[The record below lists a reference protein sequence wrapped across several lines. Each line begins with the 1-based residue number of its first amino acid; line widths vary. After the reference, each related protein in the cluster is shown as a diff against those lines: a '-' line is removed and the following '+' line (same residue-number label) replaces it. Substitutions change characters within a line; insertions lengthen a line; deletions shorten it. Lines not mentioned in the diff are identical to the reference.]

1 MNATALSA
9 IMFVLSLILCPL
21 LYGIINRV
29 KAIFAGRKG
38 PPLLQK
44 YYDLRKLLGK
54 DSVYSTN
61 ATWLFPACA
70 VAVPAAGIAAAAIT
84 PFGPAVGLLTFQG
97 DFIVW
102 AGAFTL
108 ARVIMILAA
117 LDVGSSFEGMGASR
131 EAWYSVLA
139 EPAIYL
145 AMVSL
150 AVISQDYSLSGFF
163 HMLTPEVTTRNLMAL
178 IFAATALFL
187 VSLSENARIPVDDP
201 TTHLELTMI
210 HEVMILDHSG
220 PDLAFIEYG
229 AALKLWVMGAIF
241 VGAALPVEIGTW
253 WQDSLC
259 FLGAM
264 ALYAILIGIV
274 ESVMARLK
282 LIRVPQYLLG
292 ALSLATLSVILV
304 ASAK

>member
-1 MNATALSA
+1 M
-9 IMFVLSLILCPL
+9 
-21 LYGIINRV
+21 
-29 KAIFAGRKG
+29 
-38 PPLLQK
+38 
-44 YYDLRKLLGK
+44 
-54 DSVYSTN
+54 
-61 ATWLFPACA
+61 
-70 VAVPAAGIAAAAIT
+70 T
-84 PFGPAVGLLTFQG
+84 PFGPAKALLTFQG

-108 ARVIMILAA
+108 ARVFMILAA

-150 AVISQDYSLSGFF
+150 AVISRDYSLSGFF

-178 IFAATALFL
+178 IFASIALFM
-187 VSLSENARIPVDDP
+187 VTLSENARIPVDDP

-220 PDLAFIEYG
+220 PDLALIEYG
-229 AALKLWVMGAIF
+229 AGLKLWVMGAMV
-241 VGAALPVEIGTW
+241 VGAALPVEIGAW
-253 WQDSLC
+253 WLDGVC
-259 FLGAM
+259 FILAMIVFAVVIGA
-264 ALYAILIGIV
+264 V

-282 LIRVPQYLLG
+282 LVRVPQFLLG
-292 ALSLATLSVILV
+292 ALSMATLSVILV

>member
-1 MNATALSA
+1 MNATLHSA
-9 IMFVLSLILCPL
+9 IMFVLALILCPF

-29 KAIFAGRKG
+29 KALFAGRKG

-54 DSVYSTN
+54 DSVYSSN
-61 ATWLFPACA
+61 ATWIFRACA
-70 VAVPAAGIAAAAIT
+70 VVIPAAGIAAAALT
-84 PFGPAVGLLTFQG
+84 PFGRANALLRFQG

-139 EPAIYL
+139 EPVIYL
-145 AMVSL
+145 AMVTL
-150 AVISQDYSLSGFF
+150 AVISQDYSLDGFF
-163 HMLTPEVTTRNLMAL
+163 HILTPEVTTRNLMAL
-178 IFAATALFL
+178 IFVSIALFL

-220 PDLAFIEYG
+220 PDLALIEYG
-229 AALKLWVMGAIF
+229 AALKLWVMGALV

-253 WQDSLC
+253 WQDTIF

-264 ALYAILIGIV
+264 AFFAILIGIV

-282 LIRVPQYLLG
+282 LIRVPQFLLG
-292 ALSLATLSVILV
+292 ALAMATLSVILV